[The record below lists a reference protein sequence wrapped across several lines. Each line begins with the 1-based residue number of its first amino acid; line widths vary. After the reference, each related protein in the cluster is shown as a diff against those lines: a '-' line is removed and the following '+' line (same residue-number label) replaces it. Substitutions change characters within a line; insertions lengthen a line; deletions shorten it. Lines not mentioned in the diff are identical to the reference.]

1 MNVNALK
8 AEIVRNG
15 YTMAQVAKLIGISE
29 TTMSRRLKKQDFG
42 LDEAERL
49 IDVLHIQNPGDIF
62 LPKN

>member
-8 AEIVRNG
+8 AEFKKNG
-15 YTMAQVAKLIGISE
+15 MTQAEVAEKIGMSE

-49 IDVLHIQNPGDIF
+49 IKLLHIQNPGDIF
-62 LPKN
+62 LPTN

>member
-8 AEIVRNG
+8 AEFRKNG
-15 YTMAQVAKLIGISE
+15 MTQAEVAKMIGMSE

-49 IDVLHIQNPGDIF
+49 IKLLHIQNPGDIF
-62 LPKN
+62 LPSN

>member
-15 YTMAQVAKLIGISE
+15 YTIAQVAKMIGISE
-29 TTMSRRLKKQDFG
+29 TTMSRRRKKHDFG
-42 LDEAERL
+42 LNEAQRL

-62 LPKN
+62 LFL

>member
-1 MNVNALK
+1 MNVNALR

-15 YTMAQVAKLIGISE
+15 YTVAQVAKLIGISE

-62 LPKN
+62 LPRK

>member
-8 AEIVRNG
+8 AEVVKNG

-49 IDVLHIQNPGDIF
+49 IDVLHIQNPGEIF
-62 LPKN
+62 LPQK

>member
-8 AEIVRNG
+8 AEVVRNG

-49 IDVLHIQNPGDIF
+49 IEVLHIQNPGEIF
-62 LPKN
+62 LPQK

>member
-49 IDVLHIQNPGDIF
+49 IDVLRGYF
-62 LPKN
+62 FAKKLT

>member
-8 AEIVRNG
+8 AEIVKNG
-15 YTMAQVAKLIGISE
+15 YTIAEVAKLIGLSE

-49 IDVLHIQNPGDIF
+49 IDVLHIQNPGEIF
-62 LPKN
+62 LPGK

>member
-8 AEIVRNG
+8 AEVVKNG

-62 LPKN
+62 LPQK